1 MGLQTVSSGIR
12 KHLKY
17 YEKNTMDNKLLREK
31 IRIVWTVILVAI
43 LVVFL
48 LTGCKTKTVL
58 VPVKETKIEY
68 RDRLRVDSIYN
79 RDTVQIY
86 GRNDTIFKDVIRW
99 RERFRIDTVSV
110 VKIDSIPYPVEVI
123 QEVNKLTKWQ
133 RWRLTILNII
143 GGLIIVYIAFRIG
156 RAKLLL

>member
-1 MGLQTVSSGIR
+1 
-12 KHLKY
+12 
-17 YEKNTMDNKLLREK
+17 MDNKK
-31 IRIVWTVILVAI
+31 IRIVWTIILVAI

-68 RDRLRVDSIYN
+68 RDRLRIDSIYN

-86 GRNDTIFKDVIRW
+86 GRNDTVFKDVIRW
-99 RERFRIDTVSV
+99 RERFRVDTVSV
-110 VKIDSIPYPVEVI
+110 VRIDSIPYPVEVI

-133 RWRLTILNII
+133 RWRLAMLNVI
-143 GGLIIVYIAFRIG
+143 GGLIIVYIAFRVG
-156 RAKLLL
+156 KAKLLP

>member
-1 MGLQTVSSGIR
+1 MKIKTKTKEIIWCIILISGL
-12 KHLKY
+12 
-17 YEKNTMDNKLLREK
+17 
-31 IRIVWTVILVAI
+31 ILFFA
-43 LVVFL
+43 
-48 LTGCKTKTVL
+48 TGCKSVQ
-58 VPVKETKIEY
+58 PVIVEKTKIEY
-68 RDRLRVDSIYN
+68 KDRLRVDSIYN

-99 RERFRIDTVSV
+99 RERFRLDTVSV

-156 RAKLLL
+156 RAKLWI

>member
-1 MGLQTVSSGIR
+1 MTFIQKDI
-12 KHLKY
+12 
-17 YEKNTMDNKLLREK
+17 MKLETKQK
-31 IRIVWTVILVAI
+31 IWAVILTIGLI
-43 LVVFL
+43 LFFA
-48 LTGCKTKTVL
+48 TGCKTRTIL

-79 RDTVQIY
+79 RDTVEVY
-86 GRNDTIFKDVIRW
+86 GVNDTIFKNVIKW

-133 RWRLTILNII
+133 RWRLNALNII
-143 GGLIIVYIAFRIG
+143 AIIIVAYVIIKI
-156 RAKLLL
+156 KLL

>member
-1 MGLQTVSSGIR
+1 MI
-12 KHLKY
+12 
-17 YEKNTMDNKLLREK
+17 LL
-31 IRIVWTVILVAI
+31 AI

-68 RDRLRVDSIYN
+68 RDRLRIDSIYN

-99 RERFRIDTVSV
+99 RERFRVDTVSV
-110 VKIDSIPYPVEVI
+110 VKIDSIPYPVEVV
-123 QEVNKLTKWQ
+123 QEVNRLTKWQ
-133 RWRLTILNII
+133 RWRLTILNVI

-156 RAKLLL
+156 KAKLLL

>member
-1 MGLQTVSSGIR
+1 M
-12 KHLKY
+12 
-17 YEKNTMDNKLLREK
+17 LLL
-31 IRIVWTVILVAI
+31 ILIA
-43 LVVFL
+43 F
-48 LTGCKTKTVL
+48 TACKTKTVL

-86 GRNDTIFKDVIRW
+86 GRNDTVFKDIIKW

-110 VKIDSIPYPVEVI
+110 VRIDSIPYPVEVI
-123 QEVNKLTKWQ
+123 QDVNRLTKWQ

-156 RAKLLL
+156 KAKLLL

>member
-1 MGLQTVSSGIR
+1 MKKATKKEL
-12 KHLKY
+12 
-17 YEKNTMDNKLLREK
+17 
-31 IRIVWTVILVAI
+31 VWMVILI
-43 LVVFL
+43 LCLILFFA
-48 LTGCKTKTVL
+48 TGCKTKTVL

-99 RERFRIDTVSV
+99 RERFRVDTVSV

-123 QEVNKLTKWQ
+123 REVNKLTKWQ

-143 GGLIIVYIAFRIG
+143 GGLIIVYIAFRVG
-156 RAKLLL
+156 RAKLLF

>member
-1 MGLQTVSSGIR
+1 MNN
-12 KHLKY
+12 
-17 YEKNTMDNKLLREK
+17 EKNTMDNKLLRKK
-31 IRIVWTVILVAI
+31 IRIVWTVILLAI

-68 RDRLRVDSIYN
+68 RDRLRIDSIYN

-99 RERFRIDTVSV
+99 RERFRVDTVSV
-110 VKIDSIPYPVEVI
+110 VKIDSIPYPVEVV
-123 QEVNKLTKWQ
+123 QEVNRLTKWQ
-133 RWRLTILNII
+133 RWRLTILNVI

-156 RAKLLL
+156 KAKLLL

>member
-1 MGLQTVSSGIR
+1 MKRI
-12 KHLKY
+12 
-17 YEKNTMDNKLLREK
+17 LLREK
-31 IRIVWTVILVAI
+31 IRLVWTGILLAI
-43 LVVFL
+43 LVIFL

-58 VPVKETKIEY
+58 VPVKETKTEY

-99 RERFRIDTVSV
+99 RERFRLDTVSV
-110 VKIDSIPYPVEVI
+110 VRIDSIPYPVEVI

-133 RWRLTILNII
+133 RWRLIILNII
-143 GGLIIVYIAFRIG
+143 GGLIIVYVAFKIG
-156 RAKLLL
+156 RAKLWL

>member
-1 MGLQTVSSGIR
+1 MKKT
-12 KHLKY
+12 
-17 YEKNTMDNKLLREK
+17 LL
-31 IRIVWTVILVAI
+31 LLAI
-43 LVVFL
+43 LSLFA
-48 LTGCKTKTVL
+48 GCKTKTVL

-86 GRNDTIFKDVIRW
+86 GRNDTIFKDVIKW
-99 RERFRIDTVSV
+99 RERFRLDTVSV
-110 VKIDSIPYPVEVI
+110 VRIDSIPYPVEVI
-123 QEVNKLTKWQ
+123 REVNKLTKWQ
-133 RWRLTILNII
+133 RWRLTILNVI